1 MTKETDYQHQSVM
14 LNEAVDA
21 LAIKAE
27 GTYIDATFGRG
38 GHAVKLLEQLSEKGN
53 LMVIDKDPQAIKKA
67 QSLFTDDVRVCIKQG
82 SFADVQRFFNEES
95 WDQCDGFFLD
105 LGVSS
110 PQLDDAE
117 RGFSF
122 QKEGPLDMRMNP
134 HEGQSVAQWLAHATH
149 KEIAHVLWVYGEERF
164 SRRIATAIVE
174 TRDETPVL
182 TTTKLAQLIASVVPT
197 RERKKNPATRSF
209 QALRIFINRELDD
222 ITACLQ
228 VAVGLL
234 KPKGRL
240 VVISFHSLEDR
251 IVKRFIRDHSRAKS
265 LPKDLPVRECDIY
278 VDFKSLGKRKASKDE
293 VEKNVRSRSA
303 VMRVA
308 EKV

>member
-1 MTKETDYQHQSVM
+1 MMKDTDYQHQPVM
-14 LNEAVDA
+14 LNEALKA

-27 GTYIDATFGRG
+27 GTYVDATFGRG
-38 GHAVKLLEQLSEKGN
+38 GHAVMVLEQLSEKGN
-53 LMVIDKDPQAIKKA
+53 LMVIDKDPEAIKNA
-67 QSLFTDDVRVCIKQG
+67 QSLFANDSRVCIKHG
-82 SFADVQRFFNEES
+82 SFADVPRFFEEES
-95 WDQCDGFFLD
+95 WVQCDGFFLD

-110 PQLDDAE
+110 PQLDDSQ

-134 HEGQSVAQWLAHATH
+134 HEGQSVAQWLADATQ

-174 TRDETPVL
+174 TRDETPIL
-182 TTTKLAQLIASVVPT
+182 TTTDLAQLIASVVPT

-209 QALRIFINRELDD
+209 QALRIFINKELDD

-228 VAVGLL
+228 VSLGIL

-251 IVKRFIRDHSRAKS
+251 IVKRFIRDHSRAKY
-265 LPKDLPVRECDIY
+265 LPKGLPVIDSEIH
-278 VDFKSLGKRKASKDE
+278 VDFKNLGKLKASKDE
-293 VEKNVRSRSA
+293 VNENVRSRSA
-303 VMRVA
+303 IMRIA